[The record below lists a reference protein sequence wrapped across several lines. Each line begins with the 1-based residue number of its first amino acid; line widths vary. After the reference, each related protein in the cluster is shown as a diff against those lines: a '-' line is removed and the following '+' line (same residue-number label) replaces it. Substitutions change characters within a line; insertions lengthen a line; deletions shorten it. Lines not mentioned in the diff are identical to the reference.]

1 MKFGW
6 KTCLR
11 VGVSVFLL
19 YLCIHYWVNVADI
32 ASMILSAA
40 TPLLIG
46 CAIAYVVNILMCFY
60 EKHYFPRTERRFV
73 AKSRRV
79 VCMLLAIVTLLLI
92 IALIIWLVLPQLWSC
107 VQLILAEL
115 PLFLK
120 EVALL
125 IEEWGVLPENIT
137 DTLTNIDWPSQ
148 ISQIVQMVSTGLGS
162 VVDVLIKT
170 VSSVFS
176 GVVSALLSVIF
187 SVYLLFSKERLM
199 SQVQRVSCHY
209 LKETWYQK
217 CVYVFGVFNDCFR
230 RYIVGQCT
238 EAVILG
244 ILCALGMWI
253 LRLPYAAMIGALTA
267 FTALV
272 PIVGSYIGAIVGAF
286 MILTVSPAKAV
297 IFLVFLIILQ
307 QLEGNIIYPRVV
319 GHSLGLPGIWVLT
332 AVTIGGGVMGI
343 GGMLLGVPLAAAIY
357 RLVREDVNRGRK
369 KNLLYP
375 EEKDVSTKSEVSSE
389 TKSTDQN

>member
-6 KTCLR
+6 KTCLQ
-11 VGVSVFLL
+11 VGVSIFLL
-19 YLCIHYWVNVADI
+19 YLCIHYWTSVADVTSMVLKA
-32 ASMILSAA
+32 AS
-40 TPLLIG
+40 PLLIG
-46 CAIAYVVNILMCFY
+46 CVIAYVVNILMSFY
-60 EKHYFPRTERRFV
+60 ERHYFRKSESRFV
-73 AKSRRV
+73 EKSRRV
-79 VCMLLAIVTLLLI
+79 VCMILAIMTLLLI
-92 IALIIWLVLPQLWSC
+92 IALIVWLVLPQLWSC
-107 VQLILAEL
+107 VQLIVAEL
-115 PLFLK
+115 PLFLR
-120 EVALL
+120 EIALL

-137 DTLTNIDWPSQ
+137 DTLTNMDWPSQ
-148 ISQIVQMVSTGLGS
+148 ISQIVQVITTGLGS

-176 GVVSALLSVIF
+176 GVVSALLSIIF
-187 SVYLLFSKERLM
+187 SVYILLSKERLM
-199 SQVQRVSCHY
+199 RQLQQVSCHY
-209 LKETWYQK
+209 LKKTWYQK
-217 CVYVFGVFNDCFR
+217 CTYILSVFNDCFR

-297 IFLVFLIILQ
+297 IFVIFLIILQ

-319 GHSLGLPGIWVLT
+319 GHSLGLPGIWVLA

-343 GGMLLGVPLAAAIY
+343 GGMLLGVPLAAALY

-369 KNLLYP
+369 KDLLHP
-375 EEKDVSTKSEVSSE
+375 EGKDVSTQSEAGIETNSE
-389 TKSTDQN
+389 DQN